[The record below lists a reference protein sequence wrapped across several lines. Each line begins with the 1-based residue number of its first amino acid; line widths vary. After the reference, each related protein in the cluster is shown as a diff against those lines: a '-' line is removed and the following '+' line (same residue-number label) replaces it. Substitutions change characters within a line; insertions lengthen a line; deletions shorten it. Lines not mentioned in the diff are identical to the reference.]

1 MNMFDEATALEGTI
15 KMRGISQSE
24 MAKMLGVS
32 QSYVA
37 NKLRL
42 LTLDEG
48 MRQKICEAGLSER
61 HARAILRLRGEEARR
76 QALSLIIERRLNVH
90 ESEALVDLLYE
101 PMAPRV
107 EKNRSAY
114 QKTES
119 FKKNLAESVRLLR
132 SFGVDASV
140 SQSYY
145 GSKLYIT
152 VTLDEK
158 FSGA

>member
-1 MNMFDEATALEGTI
+1 MNMFDEANALSGTI

-42 LTLDEG
+42 LNLDEG
-48 MRQKICEAGLSER
+48 LRNKICEANLTER
-61 HARAILRLRGEEARR
+61 HARAILRLRGDEARR
-76 QALSLIIERRLNVH
+76 QALGIIIERGLSVA
-90 ESEALVDLLYE
+90 ESEALVDLLHE

-107 EKNRSAY
+107 EKNATAL

-119 FKKNLAESVRLLR
+119 FKKNLGESVKLLR
-132 SFGVDASV
+132 SFGIDASLT
-140 SQSYY
+140 QSYY
-145 GSKLYIT
+145 GKKLYIT
-152 VTLDEK
+152 VTIEEE
-158 FSGA
+158 

>member
-1 MNMFDEATALEGTI
+1 MNMFEEAAALSGTI

-42 LTLDEG
+42 LNLDDALRE
-48 MRQKICEAGLSER
+48 KICRAKLTER
-61 HARAILRLRGEEARR
+61 HARAILRLRGNEARG
-76 QALSLIIERRLNVH
+76 QALGIIIERSLSVA
-90 ESEALVDLLYE
+90 ESEALVDLLHE

-107 EKNRSAY
+107 EKNGAKV

-119 FKKNLAESVRLLR
+119 FKKNLSESVNLLR
-132 SFGVDASV
+132 SFGVKASL

-152 VTLDEK
+152 VAIDED
-158 FSGA
+158 

>member
-1 MNMFDEATALEGTI
+1 MNMFEEASALRGTI

-42 LTLDEG
+42 LSLDDTLKE
-48 MRQKICEAGLSER
+48 KICEANLTER
-61 HARAILRLRGEEARR
+61 HARAILRLKGDETRK
-76 QALSLIIERRLNVH
+76 QALGIIIERNLSVA
-90 ESEALVDLLYE
+90 ESEALVDLLHE

-107 EKNRSAY
+107 EKNSGKF

-119 FKKNLAESVRLLR
+119 FKKNLSENVKLLR
-132 SFGVDASV
+132 SLGVNASV
-140 SQSYY
+140 NQSYY
-145 GSKLYIT
+145 GTKLYIT
-152 VTLDEK
+152 VTIDE
-158 FSGA
+158 A

>member
-1 MNMFDEATALEGTI
+1 MNMFEEATALKGTI

-42 LTLDEG
+42 LSLDEG
-48 MRQKICEAGLSER
+48 MKEKICEAKLTER
-61 HARAILRLRGEEARR
+61 HARAILKLRGEESRR
-76 QALSLIIERRLNVH
+76 QALGIIIERNLSVA
-90 ESEALVDLLYE
+90 ESEALVDLLHE

-107 EKNRSAY
+107 EKNGTKL

-119 FKKNLAESVRLLR
+119 FKKNLLESVKLLR
-132 SFGVDASV
+132 SFGVEASLN
-140 SQSYY
+140 QSYY
-145 GSKLYIT
+145 EKKLYIT
-152 VTLDEK
+152 VTIDE
-158 FSGA
+158 A